1 MTEERIIGN
10 IYVYD
15 FELSEKEDMR
25 GFDAKECQI
34 TTSWEMNENGKRN
47 WQFVECE
54 CPMRMTIV
62 GEMKQMNKCGDLNVN
77 IFPVVEGF
85 V

>member
-1 MTEERIIGN
+1 MHQICSPFSKENFWIIGN

-34 TTSWEMNENGKRN
+34 TTSWEMNENGKGN

-54 CPMRMTIV
+54 CPMRTAK
-62 GEMKQMNKCGDLNVN
+62 ENETN
-77 IFPVVEGF
+77 E
-85 V
+85 